1 MPFVKGQPRPPR
13 KTDKPVTAD
22 KTEGETMEAVQ
33 PVIRTAPKKKRVPV
47 GLRNPMSVDQ
57 DSLDPNFEYRFV
69 RGKNDRMK
77 QFLDGG
83 YEVVQGNQAG
93 DANIAVASSMGSATD
108 IPSGDSDERLFLMRI
123 PKEYYLEDQEAK
135 QRKVNA
141 IEKQLHDK
149 PRSEGLEGKFE
160 IN

>member
-13 KTDKPVTAD
+13 KTDKPVSD
-22 KTEGETMEAVQ
+22 KAEGENMEAVQ

-69 RGKNDRMK
+69 RGKNDRIK

-83 YEVVQGNQAG
+83 YEIVEGQRAG
-93 DANIAVASSMGSATD
+93 DKNIAVASSMGAATD
-108 IPSGDSDERLFLMRI
+108 IPSGDSEDRLYLMKI
-123 PKEYYLEDQEAK
+123 PKEYYVEDQQAK
-135 QRKVNA
+135 QDKVNA